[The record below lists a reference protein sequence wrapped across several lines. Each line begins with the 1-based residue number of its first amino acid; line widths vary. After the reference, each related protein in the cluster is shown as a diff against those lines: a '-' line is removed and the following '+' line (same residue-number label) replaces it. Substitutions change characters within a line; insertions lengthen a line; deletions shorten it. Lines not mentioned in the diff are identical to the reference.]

1 MKAPPKYVLNIL
13 CALDSA
19 GHRAVLAGGCV
30 RDSLLGRRPS
40 DWDIASSASPEEVLA
55 LFSRCVPT
63 GIKHGTVTVLS
74 GGGSVE
80 VTAFRAE
87 GGYSD
92 HRRPDS
98 VSFGC
103 PLEADLAPRDLTVN
117 AMAMDAAGEITD
129 PFGGRDDLRRRLLRC
144 VGEPERRF
152 DEDALRMLR
161 TVRFSAQLGFEIE
174 PRTLEAI
181 RALAH
186 LASGLSAERV
196 RDELL
201 KTLRSPAPGLVWQLV
216 DLGLL
221 GACLAPGD
229 ASAPREAL
237 DVLPIYA
244 RLAHFCRDLELG
256 GYIMSTDR
264 FLAALRFDGETL
276 RRTAS
281 AVEVLKSGSRDWKR
295 LLRGH
300 GEAAVLAADPK
311 SRALRAVSFDRDT
324 AQLMGIDSTRIIQ
337 LAFVLSGILAGIAGV
352 FLGIKYT
359 LYPSLGSLVVKGFI
373 ASVIGGLGSL
383 TGAVIGALLLGITE
397 TLLLSLLGSGYST
410 IATFAIML
418 VFLLVRPQGI
428 AGSNVQE
435 KA

>member
-55 LFSRCVPT
+55 LFPRCVPT

-80 VTAFRAE
+80 VTTFRAE

-103 PLEADLAPRDLTVN
+103 PLEADLARRDLTVN

-300 GEAAVLAADPK
+300 GEAAVLAAHPK
-311 SRALRAVSFDRDT
+311 NRALRAVLRSGECWE
-324 AQLMGIDSTRIIQ
+324 LSS
-337 LAFVLSGILAGIAGV
+337 LA
-352 FLGIKYT
+352 
-359 LYPSLGSLVVKGFI
+359 
-373 ASVIGGLGSL
+373 IGGREL
-383 TGAVIGALLLGITE
+383 AAL
-397 TLLLSLLGSGYST
+397 GYSGPE
-410 IATFAIML
+410 L
-418 VFLLVRPQGI
+418 GRELRRLLDHVIDCPADNRADI
-428 AGSNVQE
+428 LCKLAERKV
-435 KA
+435 

>member
-55 LFSRCVPT
+55 LFPRCVPT

-80 VTAFRAE
+80 VTTFRAE

-103 PLEADLAPRDLTVN
+103 PLEADLARRDLTVN

-221 GACLAPGD
+221 NACLAPGD

-244 RLAHFCRDLELG
+244 RLAHFCRGLELG
-256 GYIMSTDR
+256 GYIMSTDC

-300 GEAAVLAADPK
+300 GEAAVLAAHPK
-311 SRALRAVSFDRDT
+311 NRALRAVLRSGECWE
-324 AQLMGIDSTRIIQ
+324 LSS
-337 LAFVLSGILAGIAGV
+337 LA
-352 FLGIKYT
+352 
-359 LYPSLGSLVVKGFI
+359 
-373 ASVIGGLGSL
+373 IGGREL
-383 TGAVIGALLLGITE
+383 AAL
-397 TLLLSLLGSGYST
+397 GYSGPELGRELRRLLDHV
-410 IATFAIML
+410 IDCPSDNRADILCKL
-418 VFLLVRPQGI
+418 VERKV
-428 AGSNVQE
+428 
-435 KA
+435 

>member
-55 LFSRCVPT
+55 LFPRCVPT

-103 PLEADLAPRDLTVN
+103 PLEADLARRDLTVN

-161 TVRFSAQLGFEIE
+161 TVRFSAQLGFDIE

-244 RLAHFCRDLELG
+244 RLAHFCRGLELG

-295 LLRGH
+295 LLRDH
-300 GEAAVLAADPK
+300 GEAAVLAAHPK
-311 SRALRAVSFDRDT
+311 NRALRAVLRSGECWE
-324 AQLMGIDSTRIIQ
+324 LSS
-337 LAFVLSGILAGIAGV
+337 LA
-352 FLGIKYT
+352 
-359 LYPSLGSLVVKGFI
+359 
-373 ASVIGGLGSL
+373 IGGREL
-383 TGAVIGALLLGITE
+383 AAL
-397 TLLLSLLGSGYST
+397 GYSGPELGRELRRLLDHV
-410 IATFAIML
+410 IDCPADNRADILCKL
-418 VFLLVRPQGI
+418 VERRV
-428 AGSNVQE
+428 
-435 KA
+435 

>member
-1 MKAPPKYVLNIL
+1 MIAPPKYVLNIL

-55 LFSRCVPT
+55 LFPRCVPT

-103 PLEADLAPRDLTVN
+103 PLEADLARRDLTVN

-244 RLAHFCRDLELG
+244 RLAHFCRGLELG

-295 LLRGH
+295 LLRDH
-300 GEAAVLAADPK
+300 GEAAVLAAHPK
-311 SRALRAVSFDRDT
+311 NRALRAVLRSGECWE
-324 AQLMGIDSTRIIQ
+324 LSS
-337 LAFVLSGILAGIAGV
+337 LA
-352 FLGIKYT
+352 
-359 LYPSLGSLVVKGFI
+359 
-373 ASVIGGLGSL
+373 IGGREL
-383 TGAVIGALLLGITE
+383 AAL
-397 TLLLSLLGSGYST
+397 GYSGPELGRELRRLLDHV
-410 IATFAIML
+410 IDCPADNRADILCKL
-418 VFLLVRPQGI
+418 VERKV
-428 AGSNVQE
+428 
-435 KA
+435 

>member
-55 LFSRCVPT
+55 LFPRCVPT
-63 GIKHGTVTVLS
+63 GIKHGTVTVMS

-103 PLEADLAPRDLTVN
+103 PLEADLARRDLTVN

-221 GACLAPGD
+221 DACLAPGD

-237 DVLPIYA
+237 DVLPIFA
-244 RLAHFCRDLELG
+244 RLAHFCRGLELG

-300 GEAAVLAADPK
+300 GEAAVLAAHPK
-311 SRALRAVSFDRDT
+311 NRALRAVLRSGECWE
-324 AQLMGIDSTRIIQ
+324 LSS
-337 LAFVLSGILAGIAGV
+337 LA
-352 FLGIKYT
+352 
-359 LYPSLGSLVVKGFI
+359 
-373 ASVIGGLGSL
+373 IGGREL
-383 TGAVIGALLLGITE
+383 AAL
-397 TLLLSLLGSGYST
+397 GYSGPELGRELRRLLDHV
-410 IATFAIML
+410 IDCPADNRADILCKL
-418 VFLLVRPQGI
+418 VERKV
-428 AGSNVQE
+428 
-435 KA
+435 

>member
-55 LFSRCVPT
+55 LFPRCVPT

-103 PLEADLAPRDLTVN
+103 PLEADLARRDLTVN

-244 RLAHFCRDLELG
+244 RLAHFCRGLELG

-300 GEAAVLAADPK
+300 GEAAVLAAHPK
-311 SRALRAVSFDRDT
+311 NRALRAVLRSGECWE
-324 AQLMGIDSTRIIQ
+324 LSS
-337 LAFVLSGILAGIAGV
+337 LA
-352 FLGIKYT
+352 
-359 LYPSLGSLVVKGFI
+359 
-373 ASVIGGLGSL
+373 IGGREL
-383 TGAVIGALLLGITE
+383 AAL
-397 TLLLSLLGSGYST
+397 GYSGPELGRELRRLLDHV
-410 IATFAIML
+410 IDYPADNRADILCKL
-418 VFLLVRPQGI
+418 VERKV
-428 AGSNVQE
+428 
-435 KA
+435 

>member
-55 LFSRCVPT
+55 LFPRCVPT
-63 GIKHGTVTVLS
+63 GIKHGTVTVMS

-80 VTAFRAE
+80 VTSFRAE

-103 PLEADLAPRDLTVN
+103 PLEADLARRDLTVN

-221 GACLAPGD
+221 DACLAPGD

-244 RLAHFCRDLELG
+244 RLAHFCRGLELG

-300 GEAAVLAADPK
+300 GEAAVLAAHPK
-311 SRALRAVSFDRDT
+311 NCALRAVLRSGECWE
-324 AQLMGIDSTRIIQ
+324 LSS
-337 LAFVLSGILAGIAGV
+337 LA
-352 FLGIKYT
+352 
-359 LYPSLGSLVVKGFI
+359 
-373 ASVIGGLGSL
+373 IGGREL
-383 TGAVIGALLLGITE
+383 AAL
-397 TLLLSLLGSGYST
+397 GYSGPE
-410 IATFAIML
+410 L
-418 VFLLVRPQGI
+418 GRELRRLLDHVIDCPADNRADI
-428 AGSNVQE
+428 LCKLAERKV
-435 KA
+435 

>member
-55 LFSRCVPT
+55 LFPRCVPT

-103 PLEADLAPRDLTVN
+103 PLEADLARRDLTVN

-300 GEAAVLAADPK
+300 GEAAVLAAHPK
-311 SRALRAVSFDRDT
+311 TRALRAVLRSGECWE
-324 AQLMGIDSTRIIQ
+324 LSS
-337 LAFVLSGILAGIAGV
+337 LA
-352 FLGIKYT
+352 
-359 LYPSLGSLVVKGFI
+359 
-373 ASVIGGLGSL
+373 IGGREL
-383 TGAVIGALLLGITE
+383 AAL
-397 TLLLSLLGSGYST
+397 GYSGPELGRELRRLLDHV
-410 IATFAIML
+410 IDCPADNRADILCKL
-418 VFLLVRPQGI
+418 VERKV
-428 AGSNVQE
+428 
-435 KA
+435 

>member
-30 RDSLLGRRPS
+30 RDNLLGRRPS

-55 LFSRCVPT
+55 LFPRCVPT

-103 PLEADLAPRDLTVN
+103 PLEADLARRDLTVN

-244 RLAHFCRDLELG
+244 RLAHFCRGLELG

-300 GEAAVLAADPK
+300 GEAAVLAAHPK
-311 SRALRAVSFDRDT
+311 NRALRAVLRSGECWE
-324 AQLMGIDSTRIIQ
+324 LSS
-337 LAFVLSGILAGIAGV
+337 LA
-352 FLGIKYT
+352 
-359 LYPSLGSLVVKGFI
+359 
-373 ASVIGGLGSL
+373 IGGREL
-383 TGAVIGALLLGITE
+383 AAL
-397 TLLLSLLGSGYST
+397 GYSGPE
-410 IATFAIML
+410 L
-418 VFLLVRPQGI
+418 GRELRRLLDHVIDYPADNRADILCKLAERKVMG
-428 AGSNVQE
+428 
-435 KA
+435 

>member
-55 LFSRCVPT
+55 LFPRCVPT

-103 PLEADLAPRDLTVN
+103 PLEADLARRDLTVN

-244 RLAHFCRDLELG
+244 RLAHFCRDLEPG

-300 GEAAVLAADPK
+300 GEAAVLAAHPK
-311 SRALRAVSFDRDT
+311 NRALRAVLRSGECWE
-324 AQLMGIDSTRIIQ
+324 LSS
-337 LAFVLSGILAGIAGV
+337 LA
-352 FLGIKYT
+352 
-359 LYPSLGSLVVKGFI
+359 
-373 ASVIGGLGSL
+373 IGGREL
-383 TGAVIGALLLGITE
+383 AAL
-397 TLLLSLLGSGYST
+397 GYSGPELGRELRRLLDHV
-410 IATFAIML
+410 IDCPADNRADILCKL
-418 VFLLVRPQGI
+418 VERKV
-428 AGSNVQE
+428 
-435 KA
+435 

>member
-55 LFSRCVPT
+55 LFPRCVPT

-103 PLEADLAPRDLTVN
+103 PLEADLARRDLTVN

-237 DVLPIYA
+237 DVLPIHA
-244 RLAHFCRDLELG
+244 RLAHFCRGLELG

-300 GEAAVLAADPK
+300 GEAAVLAAHPK
-311 SRALRAVSFDRDT
+311 NRALRAVLRSGECWE
-324 AQLMGIDSTRIIQ
+324 LSS
-337 LAFVLSGILAGIAGV
+337 LA
-352 FLGIKYT
+352 
-359 LYPSLGSLVVKGFI
+359 
-373 ASVIGGLGSL
+373 IGGREL
-383 TGAVIGALLLGITE
+383 AAL
-397 TLLLSLLGSGYST
+397 GYSGPE
-410 IATFAIML
+410 L
-418 VFLLVRPQGI
+418 GRELRRLLDHVIDYPADNRADI
-428 AGSNVQE
+428 LCKLIERKV
-435 KA
+435 

>member
-55 LFSRCVPT
+55 LFPRCVPT

-103 PLEADLAPRDLTVN
+103 PLEADLARRDLTVN

-161 TVRFSAQLGFEIE
+161 TVRFSAQLGFDIE

-244 RLAHFCRDLELG
+244 RLAHFCRGLELG

-300 GEAAVLAADPK
+300 GEAAVLAAHPK
-311 SRALRAVSFDRDT
+311 NRALRAVLRSGECWE
-324 AQLMGIDSTRIIQ
+324 LSS
-337 LAFVLSGILAGIAGV
+337 LA
-352 FLGIKYT
+352 
-359 LYPSLGSLVVKGFI
+359 
-373 ASVIGGLGSL
+373 IGGREL
-383 TGAVIGALLLGITE
+383 AAL
-397 TLLLSLLGSGYST
+397 GYSGPELGRELRRLLDHV
-410 IATFAIML
+410 IDCPADNRADILCKL
-418 VFLLVRPQGI
+418 VERKV
-428 AGSNVQE
+428 
-435 KA
+435 

>member
-55 LFSRCVPT
+55 LFPRCVPT

-103 PLEADLAPRDLTVN
+103 PLEADLARRDLTVN
-117 AMAMDAAGEITD
+117 AMAMDAAGERTD

-295 LLRGH
+295 LLRDH
-300 GEAAVLAADPK
+300 GEAAVLAAHPK
-311 SRALRAVSFDRDT
+311 NRALRAVLRSGECWE
-324 AQLMGIDSTRIIQ
+324 LSS
-337 LAFVLSGILAGIAGV
+337 LA
-352 FLGIKYT
+352 
-359 LYPSLGSLVVKGFI
+359 
-373 ASVIGGLGSL
+373 IGGREL
-383 TGAVIGALLLGITE
+383 AAL
-397 TLLLSLLGSGYST
+397 GYSGPE
-410 IATFAIML
+410 L
-418 VFLLVRPQGI
+418 GRELRRLLDHVIDCPADNRADI
-428 AGSNVQE
+428 LCKLAERKV
-435 KA
+435 

>member
-55 LFSRCVPT
+55 LFPRCVPT

-103 PLEADLAPRDLTVN
+103 PLEADLARRDLTVN

-221 GACLAPGD
+221 DACLAPGD

-295 LLRGH
+295 LLRDH
-300 GEAAVLAADPK
+300 GEAAVLAAHPK
-311 SRALRAVSFDRDT
+311 NRALRAVLRSGECWE
-324 AQLMGIDSTRIIQ
+324 LSS
-337 LAFVLSGILAGIAGV
+337 LA
-352 FLGIKYT
+352 
-359 LYPSLGSLVVKGFI
+359 
-373 ASVIGGLGSL
+373 IGGREL
-383 TGAVIGALLLGITE
+383 AAL
-397 TLLLSLLGSGYST
+397 GYSGPE
-410 IATFAIML
+410 L
-418 VFLLVRPQGI
+418 GRELRRLLDHVIDCPADNRANI
-428 AGSNVQE
+428 LCKLAERKV
-435 KA
+435 

>member
-55 LFSRCVPT
+55 LFPRCVPT

-103 PLEADLAPRDLTVN
+103 PLEADLARRDLTVN

-221 GACLAPGD
+221 GASLAPGD

-244 RLAHFCRDLELG
+244 RLAHFCRGLELG

-300 GEAAVLAADPK
+300 GEAAVLAAHPK
-311 SRALRAVSFDRDT
+311 NRALRAVLRSGECWE
-324 AQLMGIDSTRIIQ
+324 LSS
-337 LAFVLSGILAGIAGV
+337 LA
-352 FLGIKYT
+352 
-359 LYPSLGSLVVKGFI
+359 
-373 ASVIGGLGSL
+373 IGGREL
-383 TGAVIGALLLGITE
+383 AAL
-397 TLLLSLLGSGYST
+397 GYSGPE
-410 IATFAIML
+410 L
-418 VFLLVRPQGI
+418 GRELRRLLDHVIDCPADNRADI
-428 AGSNVQE
+428 LCKLTERKV
-435 KA
+435 

>member
-1 MKAPPKYVLNIL
+1 MIAPPKYVLNIL

-55 LFSRCVPT
+55 LFPRCVPT

-103 PLEADLAPRDLTVN
+103 PLEADLARRDLTVN

-244 RLAHFCRDLELG
+244 RLAHFCRGLELG

-295 LLRGH
+295 LLRDH
-300 GEAAVLAADPK
+300 GEAAVLAAHPK
-311 SRALRAVSFDRDT
+311 NRALRAVLRSGECWE
-324 AQLMGIDSTRIIQ
+324 LSS
-337 LAFVLSGILAGIAGV
+337 LA
-352 FLGIKYT
+352 
-359 LYPSLGSLVVKGFI
+359 
-373 ASVIGGLGSL
+373 IGGREL
-383 TGAVIGALLLGITE
+383 AAL
-397 TLLLSLLGSGYST
+397 GYSGPE
-410 IATFAIML
+410 L
-418 VFLLVRPQGI
+418 GRELRRLLDHVIDYPADNRADI
-428 AGSNVQE
+428 LCKLIERKV
-435 KA
+435 

>member
-55 LFSRCVPT
+55 LFPRCVPT

-103 PLEADLAPRDLTVN
+103 PLEADLARRDLTVN

-221 GACLAPGD
+221 GACLAPED

-256 GYIMSTDR
+256 GYIMSADR

-300 GEAAVLAADPK
+300 GEASVLAAHPK
-311 SRALRAVSFDRDT
+311 NRALRAVLRSGECWE
-324 AQLMGIDSTRIIQ
+324 LSS
-337 LAFVLSGILAGIAGV
+337 LA
-352 FLGIKYT
+352 
-359 LYPSLGSLVVKGFI
+359 
-373 ASVIGGLGSL
+373 IGGREL
-383 TGAVIGALLLGITE
+383 AAL
-397 TLLLSLLGSGYST
+397 GYSGPE
-410 IATFAIML
+410 L
-418 VFLLVRPQGI
+418 GRELRRLLDHVIDCPADNRADI
-428 AGSNVQE
+428 LCKLAERKV
-435 KA
+435 

>member
-55 LFSRCVPT
+55 LFPRCVPT
-63 GIKHGTVTVLS
+63 GIKHGTVTVMS

-80 VTAFRAE
+80 VTSFRAE

-103 PLEADLAPRDLTVN
+103 PLEADLARRDLTVN

-300 GEAAVLAADPK
+300 GEAAVLAAHPK
-311 SRALRAVSFDRDT
+311 NRALRAVLRSGECWE
-324 AQLMGIDSTRIIQ
+324 LSS
-337 LAFVLSGILAGIAGV
+337 LA
-352 FLGIKYT
+352 
-359 LYPSLGSLVVKGFI
+359 
-373 ASVIGGLGSL
+373 IGGREL
-383 TGAVIGALLLGITE
+383 AAL
-397 TLLLSLLGSGYST
+397 GYSGPE
-410 IATFAIML
+410 L
-418 VFLLVRPQGI
+418 GRELRRLLDHVIDCPADNRADI
-428 AGSNVQE
+428 LCKLTERKV
-435 KA
+435 

>member
-55 LFSRCVPT
+55 LFPRCVPT

-103 PLEADLAPRDLTVN
+103 PLEADLARRDLTVN

-221 GACLAPGD
+221 DACLAPGD

-300 GEAAVLAADPK
+300 GEAAVLAAHPK
-311 SRALRAVSFDRDT
+311 NRALRAVLRSGECWE
-324 AQLMGIDSTRIIQ
+324 LSS
-337 LAFVLSGILAGIAGV
+337 LA
-352 FLGIKYT
+352 
-359 LYPSLGSLVVKGFI
+359 
-373 ASVIGGLGSL
+373 IGGREL
-383 TGAVIGALLLGITE
+383 AAL
-397 TLLLSLLGSGYST
+397 GYSGPE
-410 IATFAIML
+410 L
-418 VFLLVRPQGI
+418 GRELRRLLDHVIDCPADNRADI
-428 AGSNVQE
+428 LCKLAERKV
-435 KA
+435 

>member
-1 MKAPPKYVLNIL
+1 MTSPPPPRRRRLPYSPL
-13 CALDSA
+13 CADGQSTA
-19 GHRAVLAGGCV
+19 
-30 RDSLLGRRPS
+30 PS
-40 DWDIASSASPEEVLA
+40 PSCPAAASSHLLPRRGR
-55 LFSRCVPT
+55 LF
-63 GIKHGTVTVLS
+63 
-74 GGGSVE
+74 
-80 VTAFRAE
+80 
-87 GGYSD
+87 
-92 HRRPDS
+92 RPPPADS

-103 PLEADLAPRDLTVN
+103 PLEADLARRDLTVN

-221 GACLAPGD
+221 DACLAPGD

-244 RLAHFCRDLELG
+244 RLAHFCRGLELG

-295 LLRGH
+295 FARPRRGRRPRC
-300 GEAAVLAADPK
+300 APQKPRPA
-311 SRALRAVSFDRDT
+311 RRFALRR
-324 AQLMGIDSTRIIQ
+324 
-337 LAFVLSGILAGIAGV
+337 VL
-352 FLGIKYT
+352 
-359 LYPSLGSLVVKGFI
+359 
-373 ASVIGGLGSL
+373 
-383 TGAVIGALLLGITE
+383 GALKPCHRRT
-397 TLLLSLLGSGYST
+397 
-410 IATFAIML
+410 
-418 VFLLVRPQGI
+418 
-428 AGSNVQE
+428 
-435 KA
+435 

>member
-40 DWDIASSASPEEVLA
+40 DWDIASSASPEQVLA
-55 LFSRCVPT
+55 LFPRCVPT
-63 GIKHGTVTVLS
+63 GIRHGTVTVLS

-103 PLEADLAPRDLTVN
+103 PLEADLARRDLTVN

-229 ASAPREAL
+229 ATAPREAL

-244 RLAHFCRDLELG
+244 RLAHFCRGLELG

-264 FLAALRFDGETL
+264 FLAALRFDGETI

-300 GEAAVLAADPK
+300 GEAAVLAAHPK
-311 SRALRAVSFDRDT
+311 TRALRAVLRSGECWE
-324 AQLMGIDSTRIIQ
+324 LSS
-337 LAFVLSGILAGIAGV
+337 LA
-352 FLGIKYT
+352 
-359 LYPSLGSLVVKGFI
+359 
-373 ASVIGGLGSL
+373 IGGREL
-383 TGAVIGALLLGITE
+383 AAL
-397 TLLLSLLGSGYST
+397 GYSGPELGRELRRLLDHV
-410 IATFAIML
+410 IDYPADNRADILCKL
-418 VFLLVRPQGI
+418 VERKV
-428 AGSNVQE
+428 
-435 KA
+435 

>member
-30 RDSLLGRRPS
+30 RDNLLGRRPS

-55 LFSRCVPT
+55 LFPRCVPT

-103 PLEADLAPRDLTVN
+103 PLEADLARRDLTVN

-244 RLAHFCRDLELG
+244 RLAHFCRGLELG

-300 GEAAVLAADPK
+300 GKAAVLAAHPK
-311 SRALRAVSFDRDT
+311 NRALRAVLRSGECWE
-324 AQLMGIDSTRIIQ
+324 LSS
-337 LAFVLSGILAGIAGV
+337 LA
-352 FLGIKYT
+352 
-359 LYPSLGSLVVKGFI
+359 
-373 ASVIGGLGSL
+373 IGGREL
-383 TGAVIGALLLGITE
+383 AAL
-397 TLLLSLLGSGYST
+397 GYSGPE
-410 IATFAIML
+410 L
-418 VFLLVRPQGI
+418 GRELRRLLDHVIDCPADNRADI
-428 AGSNVQE
+428 LCKLIERKV
-435 KA
+435 

>member
-19 GHRAVLAGGCV
+19 GHRAMLAGGCV

-55 LFSRCVPT
+55 LFPRCVPT

-103 PLEADLAPRDLTVN
+103 PLEADLARRDLTVN

-244 RLAHFCRDLELG
+244 RLAHFCRGLELG
-256 GYIMSTDR
+256 GYIMSIDR

-295 LLRGH
+295 LLRDH
-300 GEAAVLAADPK
+300 GEAAVLAAHPK
-311 SRALRAVSFDRDT
+311 NRALRAVLRSGECWE
-324 AQLMGIDSTRIIQ
+324 LSS
-337 LAFVLSGILAGIAGV
+337 LA
-352 FLGIKYT
+352 
-359 LYPSLGSLVVKGFI
+359 
-373 ASVIGGLGSL
+373 IGGREL
-383 TGAVIGALLLGITE
+383 AAL
-397 TLLLSLLGSGYST
+397 GYSGPELGRELRRLLDHV
-410 IATFAIML
+410 IDYPADNRADILCKL
-418 VFLLVRPQGI
+418 VERKV
-428 AGSNVQE
+428 
-435 KA
+435 

>member
-1 MKAPPKYVLNIL
+1 MLNNTRIKTGVGMKAPPKYVLNIL

-55 LFSRCVPT
+55 LFPRCVPT

-103 PLEADLAPRDLTVN
+103 PLEADLARRDLTVN

-244 RLAHFCRDLELG
+244 RLAHFCRGLELG

-295 LLRGH
+295 LLRDH
-300 GEAAVLAADPK
+300 GEAAVLAAHPK
-311 SRALRAVSFDRDT
+311 NRALRAVLRSGECWE
-324 AQLMGIDSTRIIQ
+324 LSS
-337 LAFVLSGILAGIAGV
+337 LA
-352 FLGIKYT
+352 
-359 LYPSLGSLVVKGFI
+359 
-373 ASVIGGLGSL
+373 IGGREL
-383 TGAVIGALLLGITE
+383 AAL
-397 TLLLSLLGSGYST
+397 GYSGPELGRELRRLLDHV
-410 IATFAIML
+410 IDYPADNRADILCKL
-418 VFLLVRPQGI
+418 VERKV
-428 AGSNVQE
+428 
-435 KA
+435 

>member
-30 RDSLLGRRPS
+30 RDNLLGRRPS

-55 LFSRCVPT
+55 LFPRCVPT

-103 PLEADLAPRDLTVN
+103 PLEADLARRDLTVN

-152 DEDALRMLR
+152 DEDALRMPR

-256 GYIMSTDR
+256 GYIMSTDC

-300 GEAAVLAADPK
+300 GEAAVLAAHPK
-311 SRALRAVSFDRDT
+311 NRALRAVLRSGECWE
-324 AQLMGIDSTRIIQ
+324 LSS
-337 LAFVLSGILAGIAGV
+337 LA
-352 FLGIKYT
+352 
-359 LYPSLGSLVVKGFI
+359 
-373 ASVIGGLGSL
+373 IGGREL
-383 TGAVIGALLLGITE
+383 AAL
-397 TLLLSLLGSGYST
+397 GYSGPE
-410 IATFAIML
+410 L
-418 VFLLVRPQGI
+418 GRELRRLLDHVIDCPADNRADI
-428 AGSNVQE
+428 LCKLAERKV
-435 KA
+435 

>member
-55 LFSRCVPT
+55 LFPRCVPT

-103 PLEADLAPRDLTVN
+103 PLEADLARRDLTVN

-216 DLGLL
+216 DIGLL
-221 GACLAPGD
+221 DACLAPGD

-244 RLAHFCRDLELG
+244 RLAHFCRGLELG

-300 GEAAVLAADPK
+300 GEAAVLAAHPK
-311 SRALRAVSFDRDT
+311 NRALRAVLRSGECWE
-324 AQLMGIDSTRIIQ
+324 LSS
-337 LAFVLSGILAGIAGV
+337 LA
-352 FLGIKYT
+352 
-359 LYPSLGSLVVKGFI
+359 
-373 ASVIGGLGSL
+373 IGGREL
-383 TGAVIGALLLGITE
+383 AAL
-397 TLLLSLLGSGYST
+397 GYSGPELGRELRRLLDHV
-410 IATFAIML
+410 IDCPADNRADILCKL
-418 VFLLVRPQGI
+418 VERKV
-428 AGSNVQE
+428 
-435 KA
+435 

>member
-55 LFSRCVPT
+55 LFPRCVPT

-103 PLEADLAPRDLTVN
+103 PLEADLARRDLTVN

-216 DLGLL
+216 DIGLL

-300 GEAAVLAADPK
+300 GEAAVLAAHPK
-311 SRALRAVSFDRDT
+311 NRALRAVLRSGECWE
-324 AQLMGIDSTRIIQ
+324 LSS
-337 LAFVLSGILAGIAGV
+337 LA
-352 FLGIKYT
+352 
-359 LYPSLGSLVVKGFI
+359 
-373 ASVIGGLGSL
+373 IGGREL
-383 TGAVIGALLLGITE
+383 AAL
-397 TLLLSLLGSGYST
+397 GYSGPE
-410 IATFAIML
+410 L
-418 VFLLVRPQGI
+418 GRELRRLLDHVIDCPADNRADI
-428 AGSNVQE
+428 LCKLAERKV
-435 KA
+435 

>member
-55 LFSRCVPT
+55 LFPRCVPT

-80 VTAFRAE
+80 VTTFRAE

-103 PLEADLAPRDLTVN
+103 PLEADLARRDLTVN

-300 GEAAVLAADPK
+300 GVAAVLAAHPK
-311 SRALRAVSFDRDT
+311 NRALRAVLRSGECWE
-324 AQLMGIDSTRIIQ
+324 LSS
-337 LAFVLSGILAGIAGV
+337 LA
-352 FLGIKYT
+352 
-359 LYPSLGSLVVKGFI
+359 
-373 ASVIGGLGSL
+373 IGGREL
-383 TGAVIGALLLGITE
+383 AAL
-397 TLLLSLLGSGYST
+397 GYSGPELGRELRRLLDHV
-410 IATFAIML
+410 IDYPADNRADILCKL
-418 VFLLVRPQGI
+418 VERKV
-428 AGSNVQE
+428 
-435 KA
+435 

>member
-55 LFSRCVPT
+55 LFPRCVPT

-103 PLEADLAPRDLTVN
+103 PLEADLARRDLTVN

-221 GACLAPGD
+221 DACLAPGD

-295 LLRGH
+295 LLRDH
-300 GEAAVLAADPK
+300 GEAAVLAAHPK
-311 SRALRAVSFDRDT
+311 NRALRAVLRSGECWE
-324 AQLMGIDSTRIIQ
+324 LSS
-337 LAFVLSGILAGIAGV
+337 LA
-352 FLGIKYT
+352 
-359 LYPSLGSLVVKGFI
+359 
-373 ASVIGGLGSL
+373 IGGREL
-383 TGAVIGALLLGITE
+383 AAL
-397 TLLLSLLGSGYST
+397 GYSGPELGRELRR
-410 IATFAIML
+410 ML
-418 VFLLVRPQGI
+418 DHVIDCPADNRADILCKLVERK
-428 AGSNVQE
+428 V
-435 KA
+435 

>member
-30 RDSLLGRRPS
+30 RDNLLGRRPS

-55 LFSRCVPT
+55 LFPRCVPT

-103 PLEADLAPRDLTVN
+103 PLEADLARRDLTVN

-300 GEAAVLAADPK
+300 GEAAVLAAHPK
-311 SRALRAVSFDRDT
+311 NRALRAVLRSGECWE
-324 AQLMGIDSTRIIQ
+324 LSS
-337 LAFVLSGILAGIAGV
+337 LA
-352 FLGIKYT
+352 
-359 LYPSLGSLVVKGFI
+359 
-373 ASVIGGLGSL
+373 IGGREL
-383 TGAVIGALLLGITE
+383 AAL
-397 TLLLSLLGSGYST
+397 GYSGPE
-410 IATFAIML
+410 L
-418 VFLLVRPQGI
+418 GRELRRLLDHVIDCPADNRADI
-428 AGSNVQE
+428 LCKLAERKV
-435 KA
+435 

>member
-55 LFSRCVPT
+55 LFPRCVPT

-103 PLEADLAPRDLTVN
+103 PLEADLARRDLTVN

-144 VGEPERRF
+144 VGEPKRRF

-221 GACLAPGD
+221 DACLAPGD

-244 RLAHFCRDLELG
+244 RLAHFCRGLELG

-300 GEAAVLAADPK
+300 GEAAVLAAHPK
-311 SRALRAVSFDRDT
+311 NRALRAVLRSGECWE
-324 AQLMGIDSTRIIQ
+324 LSS
-337 LAFVLSGILAGIAGV
+337 LA
-352 FLGIKYT
+352 
-359 LYPSLGSLVVKGFI
+359 
-373 ASVIGGLGSL
+373 IGGREL
-383 TGAVIGALLLGITE
+383 AAL
-397 TLLLSLLGSGYST
+397 GYSGPE
-410 IATFAIML
+410 L
-418 VFLLVRPQGI
+418 GRELRRLLDHVIDCPADNRADI
-428 AGSNVQE
+428 LCKLTERKV
-435 KA
+435 

>member
-30 RDSLLGRRPS
+30 RDNLLGRRPS

-55 LFSRCVPT
+55 LFPRCVPT

-103 PLEADLAPRDLTVN
+103 PLEADLARRDLTVN

-244 RLAHFCRDLELG
+244 RLAHFCRGLELG

-300 GEAAVLAADPK
+300 GKAAVLAAHPK
-311 SRALRAVSFDRDT
+311 NRALRAVLRSGECWE
-324 AQLMGIDSTRIIQ
+324 LSS
-337 LAFVLSGILAGIAGV
+337 LA
-352 FLGIKYT
+352 
-359 LYPSLGSLVVKGFI
+359 
-373 ASVIGGLGSL
+373 IGGREL
-383 TGAVIGALLLGITE
+383 AAL
-397 TLLLSLLGSGYST
+397 GYSGPELGRELRRLLDHV
-410 IATFAIML
+410 IDYPADNRADILCKL
-418 VFLLVRPQGI
+418 VERKV
-428 AGSNVQE
+428 
-435 KA
+435 

>member
-55 LFSRCVPT
+55 LFPRCVPT

-103 PLEADLAPRDLTVN
+103 PLEADLARRDLTVN

-244 RLAHFCRDLELG
+244 RLAHFCRGLELG

-295 LLRGH
+295 LLRDH
-300 GEAAVLAADPK
+300 GEAAVLAAHPK
-311 SRALRAVSFDRDT
+311 NRALRAVLRSGECWE
-324 AQLMGIDSTRIIQ
+324 LSS
-337 LAFVLSGILAGIAGV
+337 LA
-352 FLGIKYT
+352 
-359 LYPSLGSLVVKGFI
+359 
-373 ASVIGGLGSL
+373 IGGREL
-383 TGAVIGALLLGITE
+383 AAL
-397 TLLLSLLGSGYST
+397 GYSGPELGRELRRLLDHV
-410 IATFAIML
+410 IDCPADNRADILCEL
-418 VFLLVRPQGI
+418 VERKV
-428 AGSNVQE
+428 
-435 KA
+435 

>member
-1 MKAPPKYVLNIL
+1 MIAPPKYVLNIL

-55 LFSRCVPT
+55 LFPRCVPT

-103 PLEADLAPRDLTVN
+103 PLEADLARRDLTVN

-161 TVRFSAQLGFEIE
+161 TVRLSAQLGFEIE

-295 LLRGH
+295 LLRDH
-300 GEAAVLAADPK
+300 GEAAVLAAHPK
-311 SRALRAVSFDRDT
+311 NRALRAVLRSGECWE
-324 AQLMGIDSTRIIQ
+324 LSS
-337 LAFVLSGILAGIAGV
+337 LA
-352 FLGIKYT
+352 
-359 LYPSLGSLVVKGFI
+359 
-373 ASVIGGLGSL
+373 IGGREL
-383 TGAVIGALLLGITE
+383 AAL
-397 TLLLSLLGSGYST
+397 GYSGPELGRELRRLLDHV
-410 IATFAIML
+410 IDCPADNRADILCKL
-418 VFLLVRPQGI
+418 VERKV
-428 AGSNVQE
+428 
-435 KA
+435 

>member
-30 RDSLLGRRPS
+30 RDNLLGRRPS

-55 LFSRCVPT
+55 LFPRCVPT

-87 GGYSD
+87 VGYSD

-103 PLEADLAPRDLTVN
+103 PLEADLARRDLTVN

-221 GACLAPGD
+221 DACLAPGD

-244 RLAHFCRDLELG
+244 RLAHFCRGLELG

-300 GEAAVLAADPK
+300 GEAAVLAAHPK
-311 SRALRAVSFDRDT
+311 NRALRAVLRSGECWE
-324 AQLMGIDSTRIIQ
+324 LSS
-337 LAFVLSGILAGIAGV
+337 LA
-352 FLGIKYT
+352 
-359 LYPSLGSLVVKGFI
+359 
-373 ASVIGGLGSL
+373 IGGREL
-383 TGAVIGALLLGITE
+383 AAL
-397 TLLLSLLGSGYST
+397 GYSGPELGRELRRLLDHV
-410 IATFAIML
+410 IDCPADNRADILCKL
-418 VFLLVRPQGI
+418 VERKV
-428 AGSNVQE
+428 
-435 KA
+435 

>member
-55 LFSRCVPT
+55 LFPRCVPT

-103 PLEADLAPRDLTVN
+103 PLEADLARRDLTVN

-201 KTLRSPAPGLVWQLV
+201 KTLRSHAPGLVWQLV

-244 RLAHFCRDLELG
+244 RLAHFCRGLELG

-300 GEAAVLAADPK
+300 GEAAVLAAHPK
-311 SRALRAVSFDRDT
+311 NRALRAVLRSGECWE
-324 AQLMGIDSTRIIQ
+324 LSS
-337 LAFVLSGILAGIAGV
+337 LA
-352 FLGIKYT
+352 
-359 LYPSLGSLVVKGFI
+359 
-373 ASVIGGLGSL
+373 IGGREL
-383 TGAVIGALLLGITE
+383 AAL
-397 TLLLSLLGSGYST
+397 GYSGPELGRELRRLLDHV
-410 IATFAIML
+410 IDCPADNRADILCKL
-418 VFLLVRPQGI
+418 VERKV
-428 AGSNVQE
+428 
-435 KA
+435 

>member
-30 RDSLLGRRPS
+30 RDNLLGRRPS

-55 LFSRCVPT
+55 LFPRCVPT

-103 PLEADLAPRDLTVN
+103 PLEADLARRDLTVN

-221 GACLAPGD
+221 DACLAPGD

-300 GEAAVLAADPK
+300 GEAAVLAAHPK
-311 SRALRAVSFDRDT
+311 NRALRAVLRSGECWE
-324 AQLMGIDSTRIIQ
+324 LSS
-337 LAFVLSGILAGIAGV
+337 LA
-352 FLGIKYT
+352 
-359 LYPSLGSLVVKGFI
+359 
-373 ASVIGGLGSL
+373 IGGREL
-383 TGAVIGALLLGITE
+383 AAL
-397 TLLLSLLGSGYST
+397 GYSGPE
-410 IATFAIML
+410 L
-418 VFLLVRPQGI
+418 GRELRRLLDHVIDCPADNRADI
-428 AGSNVQE
+428 LCKLAERKV
-435 KA
+435 

>member
-30 RDSLLGRRPS
+30 RDNLLGRRPS

-55 LFSRCVPT
+55 LFPRCVPT

-103 PLEADLAPRDLTVN
+103 PLEADLARRDLTVN

-221 GACLAPGD
+221 NACLAPGD

-300 GEAAVLAADPK
+300 GEAAVLAAHPK
-311 SRALRAVSFDRDT
+311 NRALRAVLRSGECWE
-324 AQLMGIDSTRIIQ
+324 LSS
-337 LAFVLSGILAGIAGV
+337 LA
-352 FLGIKYT
+352 
-359 LYPSLGSLVVKGFI
+359 
-373 ASVIGGLGSL
+373 IGGREL
-383 TGAVIGALLLGITE
+383 AAL
-397 TLLLSLLGSGYST
+397 GYSGPELGRELRRLLDHV
-410 IATFAIML
+410 IDCPSDNRADILCKL
-418 VFLLVRPQGI
+418 VERKV
-428 AGSNVQE
+428 
-435 KA
+435 

>member
-55 LFSRCVPT
+55 LFPRCVPT
-63 GIKHGTVTVLS
+63 GIKHGTVTVMS

-80 VTAFRAE
+80 VTSFRAE

-103 PLEADLAPRDLTVN
+103 PLEADLARRDLTVN

-244 RLAHFCRDLELG
+244 RLAHFCRGLELG
-256 GYIMSTDR
+256 RYIMSTDR

-300 GEAAVLAADPK
+300 GEAAVLAAHPK
-311 SRALRAVSFDRDT
+311 NRALRAVLRSGECWE
-324 AQLMGIDSTRIIQ
+324 LSS
-337 LAFVLSGILAGIAGV
+337 LA
-352 FLGIKYT
+352 
-359 LYPSLGSLVVKGFI
+359 
-373 ASVIGGLGSL
+373 IGGREL
-383 TGAVIGALLLGITE
+383 AAL
-397 TLLLSLLGSGYST
+397 GYSGPE
-410 IATFAIML
+410 L
-418 VFLLVRPQGI
+418 GRELRRLLDHVIDCPADNRADI
-428 AGSNVQE
+428 LCKLAERKV
-435 KA
+435 

>member
-55 LFSRCVPT
+55 LFPRCVPT

-103 PLEADLAPRDLTVN
+103 PLEADLARRDLTVN

-221 GACLAPGD
+221 CACLAPGD

-244 RLAHFCRDLELG
+244 RLAHFCRDLKLG

-300 GEAAVLAADPK
+300 GEAAVLAAHPK
-311 SRALRAVSFDRDT
+311 NRALRAVLRSGECWE
-324 AQLMGIDSTRIIQ
+324 LSS
-337 LAFVLSGILAGIAGV
+337 LA
-352 FLGIKYT
+352 
-359 LYPSLGSLVVKGFI
+359 
-373 ASVIGGLGSL
+373 IGGREL
-383 TGAVIGALLLGITE
+383 AAL
-397 TLLLSLLGSGYST
+397 GYSGPELGRELRRLLDHV
-410 IATFAIML
+410 IDCPADNRADILCKL
-418 VFLLVRPQGI
+418 VERKV
-428 AGSNVQE
+428 
-435 KA
+435 